1 MSETSV
7 SQQAVYS
14 ARPTLR
20 LAGQADERVSEL
32 LIAMR
37 VTESEGGMSTAEL
50 RFSNWVSTSA
60 GAESGFE
67 DGSRLALGTA
77 IEVYAGDETQPRE
90 IFRGVISGLEAEFG
104 QGTPPELTVLAEDP
118 LAKARMA
125 RRSKV
130 YADVAPADVVNQVAN
145 ELGLRPLVQGLSAPV
160 GTWVQLNES
169 DLAFLRRLVGRF
181 DGDLQIVGEE
191 LQVSPRG
198 DVRRGEL
205 SLEMHGQLAR
215 ARVVADLAHQVSKV
229 TAGGWDAVGGST
241 VSGEAARA
249 THAGPGTGTSG
260 TDWLTR
266 ALDERAEHLGHLA
279 VSTDAEAQAI
289 AEAAFDQRARRFV
302 RLEGVA
308 EGNPQLRVGTH
319 VAITGMS
326 ARFDNTY
333 YVVEACHRFDVH
345 AGYRTEFVGECAFLG
360 GR

>member
-32 LIAMR
+32 LIEMR
-37 VTESEGGMSTAEL
+37 VAEAEGGMSTAEL

-77 IEVYAGDETQPRE
+77 IEVYAGEETAPRE
-90 IFRGVISGLEAEFG
+90 IFRGVISAMEAEFG
-104 QGTPPELTVLAEDP
+104 QGTPPELTVMAEDP

-130 YADVAPADVVNQVAN
+130 YADMSPADVVRQVAN
-145 ELGLRPLVQGLSAPV
+145 GLGLRPTVQGLSAPV
-160 GTWVQLNES
+160 GTWAQLNES

-198 DVRRGEL
+198 EVRRGEL
-205 SLEMHGQLAR
+205 SLELHGQLAR
-215 ARVVADLAHQVSKV
+215 ARVVADLAYQVSKL
-229 TAGGWDAVGGST
+229 TTGGWDPVGGSAVGG
-241 VSGEAARA
+241 EATRP
-249 THAGPGTGTSG
+249 THGGPGSG
-260 TDWLTR
+260 THGSDWLMR

-289 AEAAFDQRARRFV
+289 AEAAFDRRARRFV

-319 VAITGMS
+319 VAVSGMS

-333 YVVEACHRFDVH
+333 YVVEACHRYDVH
-345 AGYRTEFVGECAFLG
+345 AGYRTEFVGECAYLG

>member
-7 SQQAVYS
+7 SQQAVYR

-32 LIAMR
+32 LISMCI
-37 VTESEGGMSTAEL
+37 TEAEGGMSTAEL
-50 RFSNWVSTSA
+50 RLSNWVSTPG

-90 IFRGVISGLEAEFG
+90 IFRGVVSALEAEFG
-104 QGTPPELTVLAEDP
+104 QGTPPELTVMAEDP
-118 LAKARMA
+118 LARARMA

-130 YADVAPADVVNQVAN
+130 YADMAPAEVVRQVAN
-145 ELGLRPLVQGLSAPV
+145 ELGLRPAVQGLDAPV
-160 GTWVQLNES
+160 ATWAQLNES
-169 DLAFLRRLVGRF
+169 DLAFLRRLAGRF
-181 DGDLQIVGEE
+181 DGDLQIVGDE

-198 DVRRGEL
+198 DVRRGEIA
-205 SLEMHGQLAR
+205 LEMHGQLAR
-215 ARVVADLAHQVSKV
+215 ARVVADLAHQV
-229 TAGGWDAVGGST
+229 TTLTTGGWDPAGGSA
-241 VSGEAARA
+241 VAGEATRL
-249 THAGPGTGTSG
+249 THGGPGSGTSG
-260 TDWLTR
+260 GDWLAR

-289 AEAAFDQRARRFV
+289 AEAAFDRRARRFV

-319 VAITGMS
+319 VAVSGMS

-333 YVVEACHRFDVH
+333 YVVEARHRYDVH
-345 AGYRTEFVGECAFLG
+345 AGYRTEFVGECAYLG